1 LRSDFLHREGDALDR
16 RRRIELQIRAVLI
29 TFRAERHR
37 QSSAVMERFRER
49 ADTLL
54 AALDPLVAGDS
65 ELEQQLDDA
74 RRELDGQEPSAGRL
88 H

>member
-1 LRSDFLHREGDALDR
+1 
-16 RRRIELQIRAVLI
+16 
-29 TFRAERHR
+29 
-37 QSSAVMERFRER
+37 MERFRER